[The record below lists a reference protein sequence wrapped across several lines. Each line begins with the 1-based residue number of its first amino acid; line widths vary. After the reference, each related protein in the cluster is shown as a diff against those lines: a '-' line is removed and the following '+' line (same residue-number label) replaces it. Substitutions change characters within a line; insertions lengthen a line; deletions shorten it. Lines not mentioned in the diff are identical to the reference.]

1 MKMWVIEMN
10 NQVVFA
16 AAGHGKTYS
25 LCSQAKTA
33 IDNTNKHVLLISY
46 TNEGMSTGSKTAVC
60 WMTES
65 YSNLGTALFSLN
77 L

>member
-1 MKMWVIEMN
+1 MWVIEMN

-33 IDNTNKHVLLISY
+33 IDNTNKHVLLHFSDKSIPAY
-46 TNEGMSTGSKTAVC
+46 KFSKPD
-60 WMTES
+60 S
-65 YSNLGTALFSLN
+65 DI
-77 L
+77 